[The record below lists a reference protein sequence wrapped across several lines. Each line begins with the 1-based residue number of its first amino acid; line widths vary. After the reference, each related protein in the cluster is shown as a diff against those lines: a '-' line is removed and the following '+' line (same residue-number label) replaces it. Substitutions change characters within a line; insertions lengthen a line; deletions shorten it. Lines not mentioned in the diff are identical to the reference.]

1 MFKTIKNPMNST
13 TFSENEILRP
23 IALAA
28 LKLETLGN
36 HYFLRPLGLSTQ
48 AVQIMKIVNHYKEV
62 TPSGVCQCLGSS
74 KSNITQRLK
83 WLEQK
88 GLIEKSSTNSDD
100 KRQIYFKLSADG
112 QAKMKTINRQLK
124 ESEMH
129 LEKFFTKEEIKNHIK
144 FFQKFLD
151 LMSNCEVTI
160 KK

>member
-1 MFKTIKNPMNST
+1 MNST

-23 IALAA
+23 IAMAA
-28 LKLETLGN
+28 LKLENLGN

-48 AVQIMKIVNHYKEV
+48 AVQIMKIINHYKEV
-62 TPSGVCQCLGSS
+62 TPSTICQHTGSS

-83 WLEQK
+83 LLENR
-88 GLIEKSSTNSDD
+88 GLVEKSSTNSED
-100 KRQIYFKLSADG
+100 KRQIYFKLSANG
-112 QAKMKTINRQLK
+112 QTKMKTINRQLK

-144 FFQKFLD
+144 FFEKFLN
-151 LMSNCEVTI
+151 LISSCEVTI